1 MENNKKNK
9 LWVDII
15 TFLIGFQIANNMN
28 TYLGFKTDEIFSLLF
43 AKSIG
48 IMILCFIPVHFL
60 VLASRD
66 IWEKKRSDKLILII
80 MITFAGISIILSA
93 ISIIVPT
100 FLYVNSIV
108 FICFGIINLL
118 NGIKQL
124 KENAR
129 TIGKILIGISIALFF
144 VALIEIIV

>member
-48 IMILCFIPVHFL
+48 IMIICFIPVYFL
-60 VLASRD
+60 VLASRN
-66 IWEKKRSDKLILII
+66 IWGRKRKE
-80 MITFAGISIILSA
+80 
-93 ISIIVPT
+93 V
-100 FLYVNSIV
+100 
-108 FICFGIINLL
+108 INLY
-118 NGIKQL
+118 
-124 KENAR
+124 
-129 TIGKILIGISIALFF
+129 
-144 VALIEIIV
+144 